1 MYFVKKNHFILNL
14 LSKSFRFCSIRTETV
29 EQFQVKTETKL
40 NDTTPPGLSR
50 FDLWVIIKFE
60 FNRNLI
66 VHIPSLGNGIG
77 EFMWYR
83 TMNNCVHHNPKPA
96 GGNSPELVDFLPV
109 LNLGA
114 LRKKIKVRMMLID
127 CTKLLGECLRNDRFG
142 EKKNKRKK
150 RISAA

>member
-1 MYFVKKNHFILNL
+1 
-14 LSKSFRFCSIRTETV
+14 
-29 EQFQVKTETKL
+29 
-40 NDTTPPGLSR
+40 
-50 FDLWVIIKFE
+50 
-60 FNRNLI
+60 
-66 VHIPSLGNGIG
+66 
-77 EFMWYR
+77 
-83 TMNNCVHHNPKPA
+83 MNNCVHHNPKPV

-150 RISAA
+150 KEYQQLNQHSMGDVCSNACISGRYSSLINASFP